1 MASFTPDL
9 DQLHELYCQYGA
21 DLFALCYLQAGRP
34 AQALDLMA
42 ASLCDMAASPK
53 LWELALSL
61 IHISEPT
68 RH

>member
-42 ASLCDMAASPK
+42 ASLSVSYTNLRSHETAAN
-53 LWELALSL
+53 LVWRIMLV
-61 IHISEPT
+61 
-68 RH
+68 